1 MIYFTEDDT
10 NIRELVVYT
19 LKSSG
24 FDAKGFT
31 LPSDMFDALE
41 KEKPELI
48 LLDIMLPET
57 DGLTVLKK
65 LKYSTDTA
73 SIPVILVTAKDSEFD
88 KVIGLD
94 SGADDYI
101 TKPFGM
107 MELISRI
114 KAVLRRSAKPENSH
128 EYRIGKL
135 YVSEKKHIVEVD
147 GKQVNLTFKEFSILC
162 MLLKNANIVLSR
174 DQLLNEIWGYAFDGE
189 SRTVDVH
196 IRTLRAKLG
205 SCGDLIETIR
215 GMGYKIS
222 A

>member
-174 DQLLNEIWGYAFDGE
+174 AQLLNEIWGYAFDGE

-205 SCGDLIETIR
+205 SCGDIIETIR

>member
-114 KAVLRRSAKPENSH
+114 KAVLRRSEKPENSH

-205 SCGDLIETIR
+205 SCGDIIETIR

>member
-101 TKPFGM
+101 TKPFVM

>member
-205 SCGDLIETIR
+205 SCGDIIETIR